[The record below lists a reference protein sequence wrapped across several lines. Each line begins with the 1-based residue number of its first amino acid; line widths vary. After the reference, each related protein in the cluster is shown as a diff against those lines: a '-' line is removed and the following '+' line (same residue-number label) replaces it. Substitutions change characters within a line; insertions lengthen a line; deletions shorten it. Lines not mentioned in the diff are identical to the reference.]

1 MAYLSTSQFM
11 SRAAVDMITY
21 MGGPHK
27 LQRLTAAPFQIQPRA
42 LRQEQSNVLARS
54 GIKDSRQNG
63 KLWKAAGASRMPCCP
78 LVASS

>member
-27 LQRLTAAPFQIQPRA
+27 FAAPNRCTFQIQPGA

-54 GIKDSRQNG
+54 SIKDSRQNG